1 MERRIVELCL
11 QGKSDREI
19 CRKLKT
25 GDRKVRR
32 VRELAQKYGYLSRAN
47 ALPAFPEAPFP
58 KDEPTEK
65 LSSSGAD
72 ELLINKKSW
81 IEERLTVGWRPVTIW
96 EELDVTVTRS
106 SFYRFLNRH
115 KIRSLGDKA
124 RRLVPEI
131 RHRPGEALI
140 LDWGKLRTVVGDD
153 GKRRTLWAFVGVMG
167 FSRLMMVRLVWT
179 NDVPTTI
186 AEIEKMLSGLGGVPE
201 RLTSDNP
208 KCFAIE
214 ASKYEPLLNPVL
226 ERWSAH
232 YGVTLESL
240 PPGDPEKKGKV
251 ERLMPFVRRL
261 YEAHGDE
268 WHGIEESQ
276 VYIDKKVAIANLRK
290 HGTHG
295 LKPTEV
301 FDGVERATLKP
312 LPLVNYEMEEFTE
325 TTVRKDGYVR
335 FRNKYYSVGENHIG
349 LSVVVLGNKTQVKI
363 FAKGTLLEVHERIT
377 SAHEAKS
384 TKAHHLKPHEQ
395 TLTDG
400 AFYIKRA
407 EKIGRYVG
415 EAVRLILAG
424 GDGFVDTRKVWGILS
439 LDKSFTAEAIDR
451 ACELAIGM
459 SSVSYRTINSL
470 VRMQP
475 RPSGEVEHAAP
486 SPQAGAAV
494 GNDGV
499 QHKNQPPKFVRSL
512 DEYREFL
519 RSPIGQER
527 GVRNESADVIPTI

>member
-32 VRELAQKYGYLSRAN
+32 ARELAQKYGYLSRVN

-65 LSSSGAD
+65 LSSSAVD
-72 ELLINKKSW
+72 ELLLNKKSW
-81 IEERLTVGWRPVTIW
+81 IEERLTVGWKPVTIW

-106 SFYRFLNRH
+106 SFYRFLGRH
-115 KIRSLGDKA
+115 SIRTLGDKA

-131 RHRPGEALI
+131 RHRAGEALI

-153 GKRRTLWAFVGVMG
+153 GKRRILWAFVGVMG
-167 FSRLMMVRLVWT
+167 FSRHMIVRLVWT

-186 AEIEKMLSGLGGVPE
+186 AALENMLAQLGGVPK

-226 ERWSAH
+226 ERWSSH
-232 YGVTLESL
+232 YGVTLECL
-240 PPGDPEKKGKV
+240 PPSDPEKKGKV

-268 WHGIEESQ
+268 WHGLEESQ
-276 VYIDKKVAIANLRK
+276 AYIDKKVAIANTRK

-295 LKPTEV
+295 LRPTEV
-301 FDGVERATLKP
+301 FCGVERATLRP

-325 TTVRKDGYVR
+325 TTVRKDGYAR
-335 FRNKYYSVGENHIG
+335 FRNKYYSVGESHVG
-349 LSVVVLGNKTQVKI
+349 LSVVILGNKTQVKI
-363 FAKGTLLEVHERIT
+363 YAKGKLLEVHERIT
-377 SAHEAKS
+377 DAHSAKS

-407 EKIGRYVG
+407 EKIGPNVG
-415 EAVRLILAG
+415 QAVRLILAG

-439 LDKSFTAEAIDR
+439 LDKSFAASAIDR

-459 SSVSYRTINSL
+459 SSVSYRTVNSL

-475 RPSGEVEHAAP
+475 RAFGDAE
-486 SPQAGAAV
+486 GATPPPVTAI
-494 GNDGV
+494 GGLGLQN
-499 QHKNQPPKFVRSL
+499 QNQPPKFVRSL
-512 DEYREFL
+512 DEYKEFL
-519 RSPIGQER
+519 RSPDGQER
-527 GVRNESADVIPTI
+527 GSKNESADVIPTI